1 MGALGGII
9 DSAIGAATGS
19 NGTTL
24 QDFMN
29 HFSSSEG
36 VWIKQIDPIA
46 TFDLSFKFF
55 PTMELNSSDSTW
67 YEKLGSNLAS
77 AGMKAVKNAA
87 NNLTG
92 GLLGSIMNS
101 QVKIMENH
109 DNFKTETGS
118 NKKPESHTFME
129 YLAAANLLVGKDDWV
144 GEKAGQSTEAPL
156 ELQLGLYCQEITV
169 PQMSTKGQQMST
181 GVVGEFPVNG
191 LFVQTDSNELQMKF
205 INTRV
210 PIFERIFYPWQREV
224 CLPYWSYETQPYTTA
239 TITVDYRKH
248 NDICYVFVG
257 CRPVKLEMQNA
268 NQQASVGN
276 LTRNVSFLFDYMFV
290 TSTLTNCESLTDK
303 LLSTGRTL
311 LNGATKMMNA

>member
-1 MGALGGII
+1 
-9 DSAIGAATGS
+9 
-19 NGTTL
+19 
-24 QDFMN
+24 
-29 HFSSSEG
+29 
-36 VWIKQIDPIA
+36 
-46 TFDLSFKFF
+46 
-55 PTMELNSSDSTW
+55 
-67 YEKLGSNLAS
+67 
-77 AGMKAVKNAA
+77 
-87 NNLTG
+87 
-92 GLLGSIMNS
+92 
-101 QVKIMENH
+101 
-109 DNFKTETGS
+109 
-118 NKKPESHTFME
+118 
-129 YLAAANLLVGKDDWV
+129 
-144 GEKAGQSTEAPL
+144 
-156 ELQLGLYCQEITV
+156 
-169 PQMSTKGQQMST
+169 
-181 GVVGEFPVNG
+181 
-191 LFVQTDSNELQMKF
+191 MKF